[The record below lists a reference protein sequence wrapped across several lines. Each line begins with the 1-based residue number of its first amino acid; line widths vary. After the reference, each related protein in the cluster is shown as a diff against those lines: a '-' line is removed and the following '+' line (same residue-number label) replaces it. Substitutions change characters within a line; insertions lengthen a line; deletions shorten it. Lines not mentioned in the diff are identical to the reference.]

1 MEKNAP
7 ENVFGIADQKNIS
20 LPSKGMSVES
30 SDEKPKEDLIM
41 ETKDMTLDDLKSY
54 LQKNNVTV
62 NEENIQNYYNQII
75 ENKKYVNEYNQTIKE
90 LEDVKKDFTS
100 KNEEKG
106 DIQNPDRTIVSKLS
120 EIEKRLA
127 DINVEK
133 QKRED
138 DIKST
143 INNIFNKN
151 KTENSKSVN
160 FETKNNILNMA
171 LKGVEKPVISEKKEE
186 KGIENESE
194 EEKEKEFLETP
205 VKKENVE
212 EKEFLETP
220 VKKENVEEKEFSETP
235 VKKENVEEKEFLETI
250 KKEGKSD
257 GILKEEPIEEST
269 KKNPI
274 SNVEKIENSPNSVK
288 SEEKREESDNK
299 DFTSLSE
306 EMKKGFESVLN
317 AIQGINKGGPESKK
331 EEQPKES
338 KEPVKET
345 PIQQPSP
352 QSQNNPKTPQT
363 NFIDVYRE
371 SLRSNAPLKGYVGIK
386 GLELKANNIGSYV

>member
-212 EKEFLETP
+212 EKEF
-220 VKKENVEEKEFSETP
+220 SETP

>member
-212 EKEFLETP
+212 EKEFLET
-220 VKKENVEEKEFSETP
+220 
-235 VKKENVEEKEFLETI
+235 I

-257 GILKEEPIEEST
+257 GILKEEPIEESP

-317 AIQGINKGGPESKK
+317 AIQGKGRA
-331 EEQPKES
+331 
-338 KEPVKET
+338 T
-345 PIQQPSP
+345 
-352 QSQNNPKTPQT
+352 
-363 NFIDVYRE
+363 
-371 SLRSNAPLKGYVGIK
+371 
-386 GLELKANNIGSYV
+386 